1 MSNCFKAS
9 KISLTLC
16 CSMGEQRKSIFFHD
30 EVLENETKIFL
41 CCAPSS
47 KIPGLSNF
55 GSWHIQ

>member
-9 KISLTLC
+9 KISLTFC

-30 EVLENETKIFL
+30 EVLENETKVFL

-47 KIPGLSNF
+47 KIPGLNNF
-55 GSWHIQ
+55 GS